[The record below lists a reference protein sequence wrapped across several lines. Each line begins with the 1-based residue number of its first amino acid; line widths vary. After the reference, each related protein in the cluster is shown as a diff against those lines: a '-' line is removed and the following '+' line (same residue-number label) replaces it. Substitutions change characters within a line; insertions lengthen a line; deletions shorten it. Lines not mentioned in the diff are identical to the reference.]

1 MKKVKVNNTEILVPE
16 NATVMQACE
25 IAGEEIPRFCFHER
39 LSIAGNCRMC
49 LVEVEN
55 SVKPVASCA
64 MPISDGMNIK
74 TNTDK
79 VKKARKGVMEFLL
92 INHPL
97 DCPICD
103 QGGECDLQDQS
114 IYYGKSYSRYEE
126 NKRAVYDK
134 DFGPLVKTVMTRCI
148 HCTRCVRFLDEVAG
162 SHELGAINRG
172 EDMEI
177 TTVVKNGIKSELS
190 GNIIDLCPVGALT
203 SKPYAFTARSWEL
216 IHHDTI
222 DITDGVGSNIIVN
235 EFEGEIKRILPR
247 INEDINQEWI
257 SDKTR
262 FCYDGLNSQ
271 RLDKPFIR
279 GKNNKLK
286 PSNWENALNDVM
298 ENLKIN
304 NKNEI
309 AVVTGALTD
318 VETMFSA
325 KEFFNAIGVDSID
338 CRFNGSNYTIKSR
351 ADWLFNSS
359 ISGIDK
365 ADKLLI
371 IGCDPKREATI
382 VNSRIRQR
390 WLSGELDVLTLCT
403 PSDLTYSSSHI
414 GNDISVLSN
423 KTFLNKIKT
432 FFKSASFP
440 MIILG
445 DSILS
450 TKDGNK
456 IHALIKLIAQQQKI
470 YRKDWNGFNILNQF
484 ASRNGGL
491 EVGFFPEKNG
501 FDINK
506 IKTKLNEKRIKT
518 LFLIEADDFD
528 LEKYDLSQTKVIY
541 VGHHGDKVAAKA
553 NTILPVT
560 AFTEKKAL
568 YVNIEGRPQFTKKVI
583 DNKGLAVDAWKI
595 FRALSEKF

>member
-1 MKKVKVNNTEILVPE
+1 
-16 NATVMQACE
+16 
-25 IAGEEIPRFCFHER
+25 
-39 LSIAGNCRMC
+39 
-49 LVEVEN
+49 
-55 SVKPVASCA
+55 
-64 MPISDGMNIK
+64 
-74 TNTDK
+74 
-79 VKKARKGVMEFLL
+79 
-92 INHPL
+92 
-97 DCPICD
+97 
-103 QGGECDLQDQS
+103 
-114 IYYGKSYSRYEE
+114 
-126 NKRAVYDK
+126 
-134 DFGPLVKTVMTRCI
+134 MTRCI

-298 ENLKIN
+298 ESLKIN

-359 ISGIDK
+359 
-365 ADKLLI
+365 
-371 IGCDPKREATI
+371 
-382 VNSRIRQR
+382 N
-390 WLSGELDVLTLCT
+390 
-403 PSDLTYSSSHI
+403 
-414 GNDISVLSN
+414 
-423 KTFLNKIKT
+423 
-432 FFKSASFP
+432 
-440 MIILG
+440 
-445 DSILS
+445 
-450 TKDGNK
+450 
-456 IHALIKLIAQQQKI
+456 
-470 YRKDWNGFNILNQF
+470 
-484 ASRNGGL
+484 
-491 EVGFFPEKNG
+491 
-501 FDINK
+501 
-506 IKTKLNEKRIKT
+506 
-518 LFLIEADDFD
+518 
-528 LEKYDLSQTKVIY
+528 
-541 VGHHGDKVAAKA
+541 
-553 NTILPVT
+553 
-560 AFTEKKAL
+560 
-568 YVNIEGRPQFTKKVI
+568 
-583 DNKGLAVDAWKI
+583 
-595 FRALSEKF
+595 